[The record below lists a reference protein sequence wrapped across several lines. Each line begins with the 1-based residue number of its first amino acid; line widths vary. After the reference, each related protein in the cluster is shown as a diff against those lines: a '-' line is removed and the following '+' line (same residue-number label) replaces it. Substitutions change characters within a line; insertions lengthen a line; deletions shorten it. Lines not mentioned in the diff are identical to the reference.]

1 MYFLLICVISE
12 KGEHK
17 EHVNAVIDLVS
28 LMGKKK
34 VAKKASGAG
43 RASYPEVDERGC
55 GEEQGCS
62 KIEAQ

>member
-17 EHVNAVIDLVS
+17 EHVNAAIDLVS

-34 VAKKASGAG
+34 VAKKPSGAG
-43 RASYPEVDERGC
+43 RA
-55 GEEQGCS
+55 
-62 KIEAQ
+62 I